1 MTTGWFLVMWL
12 VLSVG
17 FLIGYVTCAVM
28 IGGKDYCRDCSRP
41 LDTKTSE

>member
-1 MTTGWFLVMWL
+1 MTIGWFLVMWL

-28 IGGKDYCRDCSRP
+28 IGGKDTCRDCGRAFDAHR
-41 LDTKTSE
+41 LE